1 MIKTG
6 IVISIMNKK
15 AGIMTSS
22 GEFVYIKIVKYYL
35 R

>member
-6 IVISIMNKK
+6 IVISIINKK

-22 GEFVYIKIVKYYL
+22 GEFVYIKT
-35 R
+35 